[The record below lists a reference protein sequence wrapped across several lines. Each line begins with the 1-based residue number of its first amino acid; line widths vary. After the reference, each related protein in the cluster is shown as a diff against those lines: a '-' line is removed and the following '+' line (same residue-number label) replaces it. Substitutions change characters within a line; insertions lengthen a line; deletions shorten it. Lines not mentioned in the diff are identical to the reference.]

1 MAGRDNTVIASYFA
15 PQHNISQ
22 VACCGASGYLATG
35 LTAGPSAGAGGGTS
49 GIPAAGGGGGGG
61 AIRLACAGGAGG
73 AGGTGMSFR
82 ARAPRAGGGG
92 GGGAP
97 TGGAGGATG
106 AIAPAGGAGGAGGG
120 GGGAH
125 LLLAPRQSGC
135 SAACARLADS
145 GRVMA
150 RPRARLDRM
159 MRFMVFSLVGM
170 KYIVR
175 PQCGE
180 IMEML
185 EGVYAPRK
193 IPGSKLCSLRLLNG
207 TKLHANR

>member
-1 MAGRDNTVIASYFA
+1 VAGRDNTVIASYFA
-15 PQHNISQ
+15 PQHNIGQ
-22 VACCGASGYLATG
+22 DACCGASGYLATG
-35 LTAGPSAGAGGGTS
+35 LTAGPSAGAGGATS
-49 GIPAAGGGGGGG
+49 GIPATGGGGGGG
-61 AIRLACAGGAGG
+61 AIRLACAGGTGG

-92 GGGAP
+92 GGGVP

-106 AIAPAGGAGGAGGG
+106 AIAPAGGAGGG

-125 LLLAPRQSGC
+125 LLLVPRQSGW

-170 KYIVR
+170 KHIVR

-180 IMEML
+180 IMET
-185 EGVYAPRK
+185 RD
-193 IPGSKLCSLRLLNG
+193 S
-207 TKLHANR
+207 LHAP

>member
-1 MAGRDNTVIASYFA
+1 VAGRDNTVIASYSA

-49 GIPAAGGGGGGG
+49 GIPATGSGGGG

-73 AGGTGMSFR
+73 AGMSFR
-82 ARAPRAGGGG
+82 ARAPCAGGGG

-106 AIAPAGGAGGAGGG
+106 ATSPTGGAGGAGGG

-125 LLLAPRQSGC
+125 LLLVPRQSGC

-150 RPRARLDRM
+150 RPRARLDWM

-170 KYIVR
+170 KHILR

-180 IMEML
+180 IMEMS
-185 EGVYAPRK
+185 EGVYT
-193 IPGSKLCSLRLLNG
+193 S
-207 TKLHANR
+207 

>member
-1 MAGRDNTVIASYFA
+1 VAGRDNTVIASYFA

-35 LTAGPSAGAGGGTS
+35 LGTGPSAGAGGGTS
-49 GIPAAGGGGGGG
+49 GIPAAGG
-61 AIRLACAGGAGG
+61 AGG
-73 AGGTGMSFR
+73 AGGTGMSFS

-106 AIAPAGGAGGAGGG
+106 AIAPTGGAGGAGGGG

-145 GRVMA
+145 GKVMA

-170 KYIVR
+170 KHILR

-180 IMEML
+180 IMETPD
-185 EGVYAPRK
+185 GVYTP
-193 IPGSKLCSLRLLNG
+193 
-207 TKLHANR
+207 

>member
-1 MAGRDNTVIASYFA
+1 MAGRDDTVIASYFA

-35 LTAGPSAGAGGGTS
+35 LAAGPSTGAGAGTS
-49 GIPAAGGGGGGG
+49 GIPATGGGGGGG
-61 AIRLACAGGAGG
+61 AIRLAYAGGAGG
-73 AGGTGMSFR
+73 AGGAGMSFR

-97 TGGAGGATG
+97 TGGTGGATG
-106 AIAPAGGAGGAGGG
+106 ASAPTGGAGGAGGG

-125 LLLAPRQSGC
+125 LLLLPRQSGC
-135 SAACARLADS
+135 PAACARLAHS
-145 GRVMA
+145 GRLMA
-150 RPRARLDRM
+150 RPTARLDRM

-170 KYIVR
+170 KHILR

-180 IMEML
+180 IMEMS
-185 EGVYAPRK
+185 EGVYTP
-193 IPGSKLCSLRLLNG
+193 
-207 TKLHANR
+207 

>member
-1 MAGRDNTVIASYFA
+1 MAERDNTVIASYFA

-35 LTAGPSAGAGGGTS
+35 LTAGPSTGAGGATS

-61 AIRLACAGGAGG
+61 VIRLACAGGAGG
-73 AGGTGMSFR
+73 AGGAGMSFR
-82 ARAPRAGGGG
+82 ARAPRGGG

-135 SAACARLADS
+135 SAACVRLADS

-170 KYIVR
+170 KHILR
-175 PQCGE
+175 QQCGE
-180 IMEML
+180 IME
-185 EGVYAPRK
+185 APNSVDAR
-193 IPGSKLCSLRLLNG
+193 
-207 TKLHANR
+207 